1 MKKISNKLKFLMQLS
16 KTGAIIGRKFQ
27 GQGLGFVDLAV
38 LYAITQSPEQKIR
51 RTDLAD
57 QVGLTASG
65 VTRLLVLLEKIGVV
79 KREDST
85 HDGRTS
91 YVKLTKSGQTLLEDS
106 LKWIELRC
114 DDFIPDSESKRLD
127 QASTLLDSIFR

>member
-1 MKKISNKLKFLMQLS
+1 MIKISNKLKFMMQLS
-16 KTGAIIGRKFQ
+16 KTGAIIGRKFH

-38 LYAITQSPEQKIR
+38 MYSISQAPEGKIR
-51 RTDLAD
+51 RTDLAE

-79 KREDST
+79 KREDSP

-91 YVKLTKSGQTLLEDS
+91 YVKLTKSGQTMLEDS
-106 LKWIELRC
+106 IKWIELCC
-114 DDFIPDSESKRLD
+114 DDFIPDSEVKKLD
-127 QASTLLDSIFR
+127 QASSLLDSIFR

>member
-1 MKKISNKLKFLMQLS
+1 MQKISKKLKFLMQLT
-16 KTGAIIGRKFQ
+16 KTGAIIGRKFH

-38 LYAITQSPEQKIR
+38 LYAISQAPEGKIR

-57 QVGLTASG
+57 QVGLTPSG

-79 KREDST
+79 KREESI

-91 YVKLTKSGQTLLEDS
+91 YVKLTKSGQSLLEDS
-106 LKWIELRC
+106 IKWIELRC
-114 DDFIPDSESKRLD
+114 DDFIPDSEVKKLE
-127 QASTLLDSIFR
+127 QASALLDSMFR

>member
-1 MKKISNKLKFLMQLS
+1 MIKISNKLKFMMQLS
-16 KTGAIIGRKFQ
+16 KTGAIIGRKFH

-38 LYAITQSPEQKIR
+38 MYAISQSPEGKIR

-79 KREDST
+79 KREESV

-91 YVKLTKSGQTLLEDS
+91 YVKLTKSGQTMLEDS
-106 LKWIELRC
+106 IKWIELRC
-114 DDFIPDSESKRLD
+114 DDFIPDSEIKKLD
-127 QASTLLDSIFR
+127 QASSLLESIFR